1 MPCSVRYLF
10 SKEINAN
17 LTLQKDAFL
26 LYNTNQKIKLVTQNT
41 EHEQKHAK
49 LIYCI
54 LFTWKR
60 NKQLSD
66 YLLLLIPY
74 FAFWHIPTIVV
85 WFNKKKY
92 SDSKTFTFSLF
103 TFLLFIIIIIIIIF
117 INIFF
122 FRWELFKNL
131 NNIFKLVDTHLSI
144 IISVHDNNIA
154 LGHVMKSLMLIG
166 WNNWKILKLTV

>member
-41 EHEQKHAK
+41 EPEQKHAK

-85 WFNKKKY
+85 WFNKKK
-92 SDSKTFTFSLF
+92 
-103 TFLLFIIIIIIIIF
+103 IQ
-117 INIFF
+117 
-122 FRWELFKNL
+122 WFKNIYVFFIYL
-131 NNIFKLVDTHLSI
+131 SFIYLLLLLSI
-144 IISVHDNNIA
+144 IYLS
-154 LGHVMKSLMLIG
+154 SLRIIKKLAT
-166 WNNWKILKLTV
+166 KLTFKNWSNLLGVWRFTVTNFKLHI